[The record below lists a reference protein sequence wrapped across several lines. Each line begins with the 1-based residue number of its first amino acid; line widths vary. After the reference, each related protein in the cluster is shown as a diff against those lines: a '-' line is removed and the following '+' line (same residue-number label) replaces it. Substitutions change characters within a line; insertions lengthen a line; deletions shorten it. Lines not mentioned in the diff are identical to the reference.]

1 MADYTVTS
9 VFDLIAHQHVTNPN
23 SVYGAA
29 RTATDMLAVRISIH
43 HGFIE
48 TGANTDPGSFY
59 IQTRLEDVDDQ
70 WETVAKIKMTN
81 ATVVDEALDAIEGS
95 TVKSIAVTLTA
106 GFAEGDE
113 VYITDATADTDDEW
127 HKIDVIVAD
136 TSIELIDGLVNGK
149 EVDDVIYSDAEHFP
163 YLLDLTGVAQ
173 YRVIYKNEGGTALN
187 SAIWVRGIEVTD
199 FA

>member
-9 VFDLIAHQHVTNPN
+9 VFDLIGHQRVTNPN
-23 SVYGAA
+23 SVYGSIK
-29 RTATDMLAVRISIH
+29 TATDMLSVRIAMH

-48 TGANTDPGSFY
+48 TGANTDAGSFY
-59 IQTRLEDVDDQ
+59 IQTRLEAVDDQ
-70 WETVAKIKMTN
+70 WITVQKFMVTD
-81 ATVVDEALDAIEGS
+81 ATVVDEALDATEAA

-113 VYITDATADTDDEW
+113 VYITDGDADTSDEW
-127 HKIDVIVAD
+127 HLIDVIVAD
-136 TSIELIDGLVNGK
+136 TSIELVDGLVAGK
-149 EVDDVIYSDAEHFP
+149 VAGDDFYSDAEHFD
-163 YLLDLTGVAQ
+163 YKLDLEGVAQ